1 MKSNAIRSVKPSFM
15 PNARSPRRREPTRSP
30 RPRGRSPRRW
40 SFPPSSAGRVPVPL
54 RCEWRANG
62 RNRPSWRSPPG
73 NRPAD
78 ASRWYGAC
86 TASSQRT
93 RTISTTWWNAPAGP
107 LALMSSPVWASASS
121 SSPASR
127 SARPAPPTVCV
138 LLSSGRRR
146 ATRSRSSRPVIFRC
160 AQPGPKLDIAALDL
174 FAQLFDQLG
183 NPLQVRMDR
192 QRAAECIKRV
202 LLVAHLLQDDAEPR
216 QRAEVARFAC
226 QHLVDGGERAAALLI
241 LFGNGRAAVPCLG
254 EIRPDIDDGVEQPNG
269 KVEFLLVGRGFGAA
283 HQQIGGIAA
292 RREPDRPDAILDV
305 FRALVVRRDLERR
318 EQPVEIMRLVA
329 MLRTRQRA
337 RRLDRFE
344 RLGIDGFSG
353 GRQDARRRHQPC
365 RQPSEESLP
374 HGRRLTLRPA
384 TIKIGV
390 PRGRRQGRSPG
401 EAQGRQPWRAL
412 NRRWTLLIT

>member
-1 MKSNAIRSVKPSFM
+1 M

-30 RPRGRSPRRW
+30 RPHGRSPRRW

-54 RCEWRANG
+54 HCEWRAND

-93 RTISTTWWNAPAGP
+93 RTISTTWWNAPAGS
-107 LALMSSPVWASASS
+107 LALMASPMWASASS

-226 QHLVDGGERAAALLI
+226 QHLVDVGERAAELL
-241 LFGNGRAAVPCLG
+241 LCVVNGRAAVPCLG

-269 KVEFLLVGRGFGAA
+269 KVEFLLVGRGFGTA

-305 FRALVVRRDLERR
+305 FRALIIRRDLERR

-329 MLRTRQRA
+329 MLGTRPPSALPPAIRRIAASWTKTNAAPRNDKDGSSSGPPPGTQSRRGAGPSALA
-337 RRLDRFE
+337 RLEPALDLVDYVDPALAPDQAIAAVAAAKRFE
-344 RLGIDGFSG
+344 GVADFHWLRL
-353 GRQDARRRHQPC
+353 
-365 RQPSEESLP
+365 
-374 HGRRLTLRPA
+374 
-384 TIKIGV
+384 
-390 PRGRRQGRSPG
+390 
-401 EAQGRQPWRAL
+401 
-412 NRRWTLLIT
+412 